1 MSRIFLCFTCSLA
14 VSPHCC
20 ALRSPAGA
28 QSYPTKPIR
37 LVAPFA
43 PGGGTDIS
51 ARILA
56 EGLTQALGQTVVVD
70 NRPGAG
76 SMLGCEIVAKST
88 PDGYTLLLGNIS
100 MAFNAALYKKL
111 PYDTLR
117 DFIPISLVT
126 DQPNILV
133 AHPSLPAK
141 SFKEFIA
148 LARSQPG
155 KLTYGSA
162 GLGAGTHLAMEM
174 LMMSQKIELVHV
186 PYKGTGPALT
196 ALLGNQ
202 ISVFFS
208 TFASALPHVK
218 AERLRAFAVTSAK
231 RAPTLP
237 EVPTVAESG
246 VPGYEYSTW
255 YGLLAPARHAA
266 RDHRQAQPGDGR
278 RAQRAGLP
286 AALLAQGMDPV
297 PSTAA
302 HYAAYLKSETEKWT
316 KVVRAAKI
324 PAAVTGPGQ
333 RCSPSALCFRLP
345 AMRNRAAPCET
356 GAFRLS

>member
-1 MSRIFLCFTCSLA
+1 MKRL
-14 VSPHCC
+14 CC
-20 ALRSPAGA
+20 ATLGIAVVTLGLLPAAAGA
-28 QSYPTKPIR
+28 QNYPVRPIR
-37 LVAPFA
+37 LVTPFA

-51 ARILA
+51 ARLLA
-56 EGLTQALGQTVVVD
+56 EPLGKALKETVVVD

-76 SMLGCEIVAKST
+76 SVVGSEIAAKSN

-100 MAFNAALYKKL
+100 MAFNAALYRKL

-117 DFIPISLVT
+117 DFAPISLVA

-141 SFKEFIA
+141 SLGEFVA

-155 KLTYGSA
+155 KLTYASA
-162 GLGAGTHLAMEM
+162 GTGAGTHLAMEL
-174 LMMSQKIELVHV
+174 LMMSQKIDLVHV

-218 AERLRAFAVTSAK
+218 AERLRAYAVTSLK
-231 RAPTLP
+231 RAGTLP
-237 EVPTVAESG
+237 AVPTVAESG

-255 YGLLAPARHAA
+255 YGLLAPARV
-266 RDHRQAQPGDGR
+266 P
-278 RAQRAGLP
+278 RAILDRLNQETV
-286 AALLAQGMDPV
+286 AALKDPEIRQRYLAQGVDPI

-302 HYAAYLKSETEKWT
+302 HFAAYIKSETEKWT
-316 KVVRAAKI
+316 KVIVAAKI
-324 PAAVTGPGQ
+324 PPQ
-333 RCSPSALCFRLP
+333 
-345 AMRNRAAPCET
+345 
-356 GAFRLS
+356 

>member
-1 MSRIFLCFTCSLA
+1 MKNAACTSPVIVTRNRHPYSSLLWCAAALLAA
-14 VSPHCC
+14 VS
-20 ALRSPAGA
+20 AGA
-28 QSYPTKPIR
+28 QQYPTKPIR
-37 LVAPFA
+37 LVVPFA

-56 EGLTQALGQTVVVD
+56 EGLTQAYRQTVVVD

-76 SMLGCEIVAKST
+76 SVLGCEIVAKST

-100 MAFNAALYKKL
+100 MAFNAALYRKL
-111 PYDTLR
+111 PFDTLR

-148 LARSQPG
+148 LSRSQSG
-155 KLTYGSA
+155 KLTYASA

-174 LMMSQKIELVHV
+174 LMMSQNIDLVHV

-218 AERLRAFAVTSAK
+218 AERLRAYAVTSAK
-231 RAPTLP
+231 RAPTLA

-255 YGLLAPARHAA
+255 YGLLAPAGTPRAITDKLNQTTVA
-266 RDHRQAQPGDGR
+266 VLNAPDYRQR
-278 RAQRAGLP
+278 
-286 AALLAQGMDPV
+286 LLAQGMDPV

-316 KVVRAAKI
+316 KVVRAANI
-324 PAAVTGPGQ
+324 PLQ
-333 RCSPSALCFRLP
+333 
-345 AMRNRAAPCET
+345 
-356 GAFRLS
+356 

>member
-1 MSRIFLCFTCSLA
+1 MVRSAAVCVLALLLAASASL
-14 VSPHCC
+14 
-20 ALRSPAGA
+20 AGA
-28 QSYPTKPIR
+28 QNYPNRPIR

-56 EGLTQALGQTVVVD
+56 EGLGPALGQTVVVD

-76 SMLGCEIVAKST
+76 STLGTDIVSKAA

-100 MAFNAALYKKL
+100 LAFNAALYRHL
-111 PYDTLR
+111 PFDTVR
-117 DFIPISLVT
+117 DFAPVSLVT

-162 GLGAGTHLAMEM
+162 GLGSGTHLAME
-174 LMMSQKIELVHV
+174 LLLMSQRMDLVHV
-186 PYKGTGPALT
+186 PFKGTGPALT

-208 TFASALPHVK
+208 TYASALPHVK
-218 AERLRAFAVTSAK
+218 ANRLRAYAVTSLNRTK
-231 RAPTLP
+231 TLP

-255 YGLLAPARHAA
+255 YGLLAPAKTPKTVLSRLS
-266 RDHRQAQPGDGR
+266 QATVSVLNQPDMK
-278 RAQRAGLP
+278 QKFEV
-286 AALLAQGMDPV
+286 QGMDAV
-297 PSTAA
+297 PSTPEKFVS
-302 HYAAYLKSETEKWT
+302 YLKSEMVKWG
-316 KVVRAAKI
+316 KVVVAAKI
-324 PAAVTGPGQ
+324 PQ
-333 RCSPSALCFRLP
+333 Q
-345 AMRNRAAPCET
+345 
-356 GAFRLS
+356 

>member
-1 MSRIFLCFTCSLA
+1 MLRIFCVSLFA
-14 VSPHCC
+14 SLC
-20 ALRSPAGA
+20 ALLAPLAPIAAA

-37 LVAPFA
+37 LVTPFA

-51 ARILA
+51 ARVLA
-56 EGLTQALGQTVVVD
+56 EGLGKALAETVVVD

-76 SMLGCEIVAKST
+76 SILGTEIVAKSN

-100 MAFNAALYKKL
+100 MAFNAALYRKL

-133 AHPSLPAK
+133 AHPSIAAK
-141 SFKEFIA
+141 SFKDFIA

-162 GLGAGTHLAMEM
+162 GLGSGTHLAME
-174 LMMSQKIELVHV
+174 LLLMSQKMDLVHV
-186 PYKGTGPALT
+186 PYKGTGPTLT

-202 ISVFFS
+202 ITVFFS

-218 AERLRAFAVTSAK
+218 ANRLRAFAVTSAK
-231 RAPTLP
+231 RTKALP
-237 EVPTVAESG
+237 AVPTVAESG

-255 YGLLAPARHAA
+255 YGLLAPAGVPRTII
-266 RDHRQAQPGDGR
+266 DHLNKTAVAVLNAPEIQ
-278 RAQRAGLP
+278 QRYLT
-286 AALLAQGMDPV
+286 QGMDPI

-302 HYAAYLKSETEKWT
+302 NYTAHLKAETEKWT

-324 PAAVTGPGQ
+324 PQ
-333 RCSPSALCFRLP
+333 Q
-345 AMRNRAAPCET
+345 
-356 GAFRLS
+356 

>member
-1 MSRIFLCFTCSLA
+1 MARITAAHVIAALLA
-14 VSPHCC
+14 
-20 ALRSPAGA
+20 ALLAAAVPAGA
-28 QSYPTKPIR
+28 QNYPTKPVR

-56 EGLTQALGQTVVVD
+56 EGLTQAFGQTVVVD

-76 SMLGCEIVAKST
+76 SMLGCDIVAKST

-100 MAFNAALYKKL
+100 MAFNAAIYRKM

-117 DFIPISLVT
+117 DLVPVSLVT

-162 GLGAGTHLAMEM
+162 GIGAGTHLAMEM
-174 LMMSQKIELVHV
+174 LVMSQKIELVHV
-186 PYKGTGPALT
+186 PYKGTGPTLT

-218 AERLRAFAVTSAK
+218 AERLRAYAVTSAK
-231 RAPTLP
+231 RAPTLS

-255 YGLLAPARHAA
+255 YGLLVPAHTPRAIVDKLNKTTVAVLSAP
-266 RDHRQAQPGDGR
+266 DYRQR
-278 RAQRAGLP
+278 
-286 AALLAQGMDPV
+286 LLAQGMEPV

-316 KVVRAAKI
+316 KVVRAANI
-324 PAAVTGPGQ
+324 PMQ
-333 RCSPSALCFRLP
+333 
-345 AMRNRAAPCET
+345 
-356 GAFRLS
+356 

>member
-1 MSRIFLCFTCSLA
+1 MVHSLLTTRYSRLLLLA
-14 VSPHCC
+14 G
-20 ALRSPAGA
+20 ALLAALAPAAGA
-28 QSYPTKPIR
+28 QDYPVRPIR

-51 ARILA
+51 ARLLA
-56 EGLTQALGQTVVVD
+56 EPLGKALKETVVVD

-76 SMLGCEIVAKST
+76 SVLGCEIVAKST

-111 PYDTLR
+111 PFDTLR
-117 DFIPISLVT
+117 DFIP
-126 DQPNILV
+126 
-133 AHPSLPAK
+133 
-141 SFKEFIA
+141 IA

-155 KLTYGSA
+155 KLTYASA
-162 GLGAGTHLAMEM
+162 GTGAGTHLAMEM
-174 LMMSQKIELVHV
+174 LIMSQSIDLVHV

-218 AERLRAFAVTSAK
+218 AERLRAFAVTSLK
-231 RAPTLP
+231 RAGTLP

-255 YGLLAPARHAA
+255 YGLLAPARVPRAILDRLNKETVTA
-266 RDHRQAQPGDGR
+266 LNDPEIRQR
-278 RAQRAGLP
+278 YLS
-286 AALLAQGMDPV
+286 QGVDPI
-297 PSTAA
+297 PSTTA
-302 HYAAYLKSETEKWT
+302 HYAAYLKSETEKWSR
-316 KVVRAAKI
+316 VI
-324 PAAVTGPGQ
+324 
-333 RCSPSALCFRLP
+333 
-345 AMRNRAAPCET
+345 
-356 GAFRLS
+356 

>member
-1 MSRIFLCFTCSLA
+1 MSRFFMSRFLLCAAALIA
-14 VSPHCC
+14 VT
-20 ALRSPAGA
+20 PAGA
-28 QSYPTKPIR
+28 QNYPTRPIR

-51 ARILA
+51 ARLLA
-56 EGLTQALGQTVVVD
+56 EPLGKALKETVVVD

-76 SMLGCEIVAKST
+76 SVVGSEIVAKSN

-117 DFIPISLVT
+117 DFAPISLVA

-141 SFKEFIA
+141 SFKEFVA

-155 KLTYGSA
+155 KLTYASA
-162 GLGAGTHLAMEM
+162 GTGAGTHLAMEL
-174 LMMSQKIELVHV
+174 LMMSQNIVLVHV

-218 AERLRAFAVTSAK
+218 AERLRAFAVTSLK
-231 RAPTLP
+231 RAATLP

-255 YGLLAPARHAA
+255 YGLLAPARV
-266 RDHRQAQPGDGR
+266 P
-278 RAQRAGLP
+278 RAIVDRLNQETV
-286 AALLAQGMDPV
+286 AALNDPEIRQRYLSQGVDPI

-302 HYAAYLKSETEKWT
+302 HFAAYIKSETEKWT
-316 KVVRAAKI
+316 KVILAAKI
-324 PAAVTGPGQ
+324 PPQ
-333 RCSPSALCFRLP
+333 
-345 AMRNRAAPCET
+345 
-356 GAFRLS
+356 

>member
-1 MSRIFLCFTCSLA
+1 MVSRLIRITCIIAALLA
-14 VSPHCC
+14 
-20 ALRSPAGA
+20 A
-28 QSYPTKPIR
+28 QPLVAAAQTYPNRPVR

-56 EGLTQALGQTVVVD
+56 EGLGPVLGQTVVVD

-76 SMLGCEIVAKST
+76 SILGTEIVAKAT

-100 MAFNAALYKKL
+100 MAFNAALYRKL
-111 PYDTLR
+111 PFDALR

-133 AHPSLPAK
+133 AHPAVPAK
-141 SFKEFIA
+141 SLKDFIA

-155 KLTYGSA
+155 KLTFGSA
-162 GLGAGTHLAMEM
+162 GLGSGTHLAMEM
-174 LMMSQKIELVHV
+174 LLMSQSMNLVHV

-202 ISVFFS
+202 ITVFFS
-208 TFASALPHVK
+208 TFASALPHVRSD
-218 AERLRAFAVTSAK
+218 RLRAFAVTSAK
-231 RAPTLP
+231 RTRALP

-255 YGLLAPARHAA
+255 YGLLAPAGTPRAIVNRLNQA
-266 RDHRQAQPGDGR
+266 TVKVLNLPETRQKYEN
-278 RAQRAGLP
+278 
-286 AALLAQGMDPV
+286 QGVDAI
-297 PSTAA
+297 PSTVAQYSA
-302 HYAAYLKSETEKWT
+302 HLKAETEKWA
-316 KVVRAAKI
+316 KVVRVANI
-324 PAAVTGPGQ
+324 PQ
-333 RCSPSALCFRLP
+333 Q
-345 AMRNRAAPCET
+345 
-356 GAFRLS
+356 

>member
-1 MSRIFLCFTCSLA
+1 MFRFAAVTLLA
-14 VSPHCC
+14 
-20 ALRSPAGA
+20 ALLAAPPAGA
-28 QSYPTKPIR
+28 QQYPSRPVR

-43 PGGGTDIS
+43 PGGGTDIT

-56 EGLTQALGQTVVVD
+56 EGLGQALGQTVIVD

-76 SMLGCEIVAKST
+76 STLGTDIVAKAT
-88 PDGYTLLLGNIS
+88 PDGYTLLLTTIS
-100 MAFNAALYKKL
+100 MAFNVALYKNL

-117 DFIPISLVT
+117 DLTPISLVT

-141 SFKEFIA
+141 SFQEFVA

-162 GLGAGTHLAMEM
+162 GIGSGTHLAME
-174 LMMSQKIELVHV
+174 LLLMSQNLDLVHV
-186 PYKGTGPALT
+186 PYKGTGPTLT

-208 TFASALPHVK
+208 TFASALPHVT
-218 AERLRAFAVTSAK
+218 AGRLRAFAVTSVK
-231 RAPTLP
+231 RASALP

-246 VPGYEYSTW
+246 VPGYEYATW
-255 YGLLAPARHAA
+255 YGLLAPAGT
-266 RDHRQAQPGDGR
+266 P
-278 RAQRAGLP
+278 RAVIEKLNKATVTVLNSPEIQQRYMSQGLNP
-286 AALLAQGMDPV
+286 T

-302 HYAAYLKSETEKWT
+302 HFSAYIRSETKKWV
-316 KVVRAAKI
+316 KVVQAAKI
-324 PAAVTGPGQ
+324 PQ
-333 RCSPSALCFRLP
+333 Q
-345 AMRNRAAPCET
+345 
-356 GAFRLS
+356 

>member
-1 MSRIFLCFTCSLA
+1 MVHSPLTAHYSRALLCAAALLA
-14 VSPHCC
+14 
-20 ALRSPAGA
+20 ALAPAAGA
-28 QSYPTKPIR
+28 QNYPVRPIR

-51 ARILA
+51 ARLLA
-56 EGLTQALGQTVVVD
+56 EPLGRALNQTVVVD

-76 SMLGCEIVAKST
+76 SIVGTEIVAKSN

-117 DFIPISLVT
+117 DFLPISLVS

-133 AHPSLPAK
+133 AHPSLAAK

-162 GLGAGTHLAMEM
+162 GLGSGTHLAMEM
-174 LMMSQKIELVHV
+174 LLMSQHIDLVHV
-186 PYKGTGPALT
+186 PYKGTGPTLT

-231 RAPTLP
+231 RTTALP
-237 EVPTVAESG
+237 QVPTVAESG

-255 YGLLAPARHAA
+255 YGLLSPAGVPGAIVSRLNKETVTALNNPEV
-266 RDHRQAQPGDGR
+266 RQR
-278 RAQRAGLP
+278 YLS
-286 AALLAQGMDPV
+286 QGVDPI
-297 PSTAA
+297 PSTPA
-302 HYAAYLKSETEKWT
+302 HYAAYLKSETAKWT
-316 KVVRAAKI
+316 KVVRTAKI
-324 PAAVTGPGQ
+324 PLQ
-333 RCSPSALCFRLP
+333 
-345 AMRNRAAPCET
+345 
-356 GAFRLS
+356 